1 MKNYKMILS
10 FLISFFCGNFLNKA
24 LIISLINY
32 LSIHLELVIG
42 LIFGLYINF
51 EQIIKKFRKK
61 NEEVLLFR
69 MSFLII
75 GITIGI
81 IIQYSIQIIKIRVIT
96 VNIFGGIG
104 NQMFQYALGRSL
116 SVKLKTKKP
125 SVSRTNR
132 RFSNKTK
139 TAKYNRQV
147 LRKILAAK
155 SLPYIPY

>member
-51 EQIIKKFRKK
+51 EQITKKFKKK

-81 IIQYSIQIIKIRVIT
+81 IIQYSIQIIKIFNT
-96 VNIFGGIG
+96 G
-104 NQMFQYALGRSL
+104 
-116 SVKLKTKKP
+116 
-125 SVSRTNR
+125 
-132 RFSNKTK
+132 
-139 TAKYNRQV
+139 V
-147 LRKILAAK
+147 L
-155 SLPYIPY
+155 

>member
-1 MKNYKMILS
+1 MKNYKIILL

-42 LIFGLYINF
+42 LTFGLYINF

-81 IIQYSIQIIKIRVIT
+81 IIQYSIQIIKIFNT
-96 VNIFGGIG
+96 G
-104 NQMFQYALGRSL
+104 AL
-116 SVKLKTKKP
+116 
-125 SVSRTNR
+125 
-132 RFSNKTK
+132 
-139 TAKYNRQV
+139 
-147 LRKILAAK
+147 
-155 SLPYIPY
+155 

>member
-1 MKNYKMILS
+1 MKNYKMILL

-42 LIFGLYINF
+42 LTFGLYINF

-81 IIQYSIQIIKIRVIT
+81 IIQYSIQIIKIFNT
-96 VNIFGGIG
+96 G
-104 NQMFQYALGRSL
+104 AL
-116 SVKLKTKKP
+116 
-125 SVSRTNR
+125 
-132 RFSNKTK
+132 
-139 TAKYNRQV
+139 
-147 LRKILAAK
+147 
-155 SLPYIPY
+155 

>member
-1 MKNYKMILS
+1 MKNYKITLL
-10 FLISFFCGNFLNKA
+10 FLISFFCGNFLNKE
-24 LIISLINY
+24 LIINLINY

-81 IIQYSIQIIKIRVIT
+81 IIQYSIQIIKIFNT
-96 VNIFGGIG
+96 G
-104 NQMFQYALGRSL
+104 AL
-116 SVKLKTKKP
+116 
-125 SVSRTNR
+125 
-132 RFSNKTK
+132 
-139 TAKYNRQV
+139 
-147 LRKILAAK
+147 
-155 SLPYIPY
+155 

>member
-1 MKNYKMILS
+1 MKNYKMILL

-24 LIISLINY
+24 LIISLIDY

-81 IIQYSIQIIKIRVIT
+81 IIQYSIQIIKIFNT
-96 VNIFGGIG
+96 G
-104 NQMFQYALGRSL
+104 AL
-116 SVKLKTKKP
+116 
-125 SVSRTNR
+125 
-132 RFSNKTK
+132 
-139 TAKYNRQV
+139 
-147 LRKILAAK
+147 
-155 SLPYIPY
+155 